1 MDGACIDVVLFQ
13 RTLLRFLA
21 NEDKQAGIKSNI
33 NCFFCVCGPVEK
45 KKACPADV

>member
-33 NCFFCVCGPVEK
+33 NCFFFFVWTGGEEEGLPC
-45 KKACPADV
+45 